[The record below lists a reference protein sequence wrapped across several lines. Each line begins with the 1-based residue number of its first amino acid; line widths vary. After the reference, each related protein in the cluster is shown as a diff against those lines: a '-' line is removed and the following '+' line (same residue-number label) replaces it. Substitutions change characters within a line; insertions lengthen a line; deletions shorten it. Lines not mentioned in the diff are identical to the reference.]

1 MNDVTKWESS
11 QDMVDL
17 FKYLSMKP
25 KYLFAHEIGHTA
37 STILGTVGAGGADV
51 ETLLILEAFATNE
64 GYLVMEK
71 NNSDKNNF
79 LDAFVGGTDFSNV
92 VGATPWRWKEPG
104 RNVAADFYAALGRGG
119 NNRIY
124 FDKGWI
130 SWFPEGYST
139 MTLVEFYDE
148 PKTKGEFKING
159 KVYHGEKAFAR
170 LQVLEVDN
178 ELGSPDSINRW
189 EI

>member
-79 LDAFVGGTDFSNV
+79 LMLFVGGGDFSNI
-92 VGATPWRWKEPG
+92 VGARSWRWKGNP
-104 RNVAADFYAALGRGG
+104 RNVAADFYAALGKGG

-148 PKTKGEFKING
+148 PKTQGEFKING
-159 KVYHGEKAFAR
+159 RVYHGEKAFAR
-170 LQVLEVDN
+170 LQVLEVDKN
-178 ELGSPDSINRW
+178 RRNPDSINRW

>member
-25 KYLFAHEIGHTA
+25 KYLFAHEIGPQISSGPA
-37 STILGTVGAGGADV
+37 
-51 ETLLILEAFATNE
+51 LLILEAFATNE